1 MSAISLIVGLGN
13 PGPEHEHDRHNA
25 GFWFVEAVARE
36 YGGNWRREARF
47 HGEAARVR
55 IGDAEV
61 WLLKPLTYMNR
72 SGQSVSA
79 LARFY
84 RIAAANMLVAHD
96 ELDLSP
102 GTVRLK
108 RGGGSGGHNGLK
120 DITAAMGGPDYGRLR
135 IGIGH
140 PRDLY
145 PGREVVDFVLQRPSR
160 GEQNALDDAI
170 RDALAVVPVLA
181 AGQWERA
188 GQKLHT
194 VPKAT

>member
-36 YGGNWRREARF
+36 HGGNWRREARF

>member
-1 MSAISLIVGLGN
+1 VLNQRFVPSAEGQVQAVLAGWGASVV
-13 PGPEHEHDRHNA
+13 PELKVRH
-25 GFWFVEAVARE
+25 
-36 YGGNWRREARF
+36 
-47 HGEAARVR
+47 
-55 IGDAEV
+55 
-61 WLLKPLTYMNR
+61 LLD
-72 SGQSVSA
+72 SGA
-79 LARFY
+79 LV
-84 RIAAANMLVAHD
+84 N
-96 ELDLSP
+96 LSP

-145 PGREVVDFVLQRPSR
+145 PGREVVDFVLQRPSH